1 MFETTLK
8 WYTLDGLG
16 KAHADGEIPDLNLPT
31 TLVALLRQVQ
41 YQDKIDTA
49 EHDEDGY
56 WVYLNYGYCTG
67 DDGTHIIHEN
77 TIGKVRKQLQR
88 VKPCSCSLCQRAKG
102 FVLCQQCGEHWYH
115 PGDGKLFVRE
125 RCPACE
131 MDLADSFMEQNI
143 AWDEYGHLG
152 DY

>member
-1 MFETTLK
+1 MN
-8 WYTLDGLG
+8 
-16 KAHADGEIPDLNLPT
+16 PNLPT
-31 TLVALLRQVQ
+31 SLVALLSQVQ
-41 YQDKIDTA
+41 YQGKVESA

-56 WVYLNYGYCTG
+56 WVHLETGYCWPDAG
-67 DDGTHIIHEN
+67 VHIIHEN
-77 TIGKVRKQLQR
+77 TVKAVREALKD
-88 VKPCSCSLCQRAKG
+88 VKPCKCPYCMMAKG
-102 FVLCQQCGEHWYH
+102 CVLCPQCGEHWYH